1 MIVYLISK
9 NPHQVSLIQFVKKD
23 LLKGYSC
30 TSDCAKAKRFRT
42 TDEAE
47 KVKAKI
53 SAIYGDLYDVKIANS
68 IFDLESHQ
76 FYILKNPNGKYY
88 SGQER
93 RNGKLSPVFDK
104 NISKAIVYQLER
116 YGAADTLSKAVIG
129 SNIRAFVGHIF
140 LNRINP
146 YFAQKYVITCEDR
159 NNKDRILFLKG
170 GTGNDPVIT
179 NKSDDALFMDIE
191 QALDKH
197 EALLAQCKGF
207 KYSVIPKPDVC
218 VNSLN
223 LLDYLKSHSWDR
235 RINAGG
241 GSLESYGK
249 ANITSA
255 NT

>member
-9 NPHQVSLIQFVKKD
+9 NPHQVTLMQFVKKD

-42 TDEAE
+42 MDKAE
-47 KVKAKI
+47 KAKSTM
-53 SAIYGDLYDVKIANS
+53 SAVFGDMYDVKIANS
-68 IFDLESHQ
+68 ILDLEPHQ
-76 FYILKNPNGKYY
+76 FYIIKNPKGKYY

-104 NISKAIVYQLER
+104 NISKAIIYQLER

-129 SNIRAFVGHIF
+129 SNVQAFVGHIY

-146 YFAQKYVITCEDR
+146 YFSKKFVITCEDK
-159 NNKDRILFLKG
+159 NNKDKIFFLKG
-170 GTGNDPVIT
+170 GTANEPLTT
-179 NKSDDALFMDIE
+179 NQSNQALLMNVE

-197 EALLAQCKGF
+197 ESLLAQCKAF
-207 KYSVIPKPDVC
+207 RYSVIPEPDVN

-223 LLDYLKSHSWDR
+223 LLDYLKSHSWEK

-249 ANITSA
+249 ANIQAA

>member
-9 NPHQVSLIQFVKKD
+9 NPHQVTLIQFVKKD
-23 LLKGYSC
+23 LLKGYSW

-42 TDEAE
+42 MEKAE
-47 KVKAKI
+47 KVKNTM
-53 SAIYGDLYDVKIANS
+53 SAVFGDLYDVKIANS
-68 IFDLESHQ
+68 ILDLEPHQ
-76 FYILKNPNGKYY
+76 FYIIKNPKGKYY

-93 RNGKLSPVFDK
+93 RNGKLSSVFDK

-129 SNIRAFVGHIF
+129 SNVQAFVGHIY

-146 YFAQKYVITCEDR
+146 YFSKKFVITCEDR
-159 NNKDRILFLKG
+159 NNKDKIFFLKG
-170 GTGNDPVIT
+170 GMSNDPVTT

-218 VNSLN
+218 VNNLN

>member
-1 MIVYLISK
+1 MIIYLISK

-47 KVKAKI
+47 KVKTKI
-53 SAIYGDLYDVKIANS
+53 SAIYGDLYDAKIADS
-68 IFDLESHQ
+68 ILNLEPHQ
-76 FYILKNPNGKYY
+76 FYIIRTSKGKYY

-116 YGAADTLSKAVIG
+116 YGAADTFSKTVIG

-170 GTGNDPVIT
+170 GTGNDPVTT

>member
-9 NPHQVSLIQFVKKD
+9 NPYQVTLIQFVKKD
-23 LLKGYSC
+23 LLKGYSW

-42 TDEAE
+42 MEKAE
-47 KVKAKI
+47 KAKSTM
-53 SAIYGDLYDVKIANS
+53 SAIFGDMYDVKIANS
-68 IFDLESHQ
+68 ILDLEPHQ
-76 FYILKNPNGKYY
+76 FYIIKNPKGKYY

-129 SNIRAFVGHIF
+129 TNVQAFVGHVY

-146 YFAQKYVITCEDR
+146 YFSKKFVITCEDR
-159 NNKDRILFLKG
+159 NNKDKIFFLKG
-170 GTGNDPVIT
+170 GMSNDPVTT

-235 RINAGG
+235 RINACG